1 MNIKLVM
8 RARRGGGLEW
18 ALDPP
23 RQKKI
28 KNRFAIR
35 RGIYATFSHFL
46 QVEAFLLC
54 FCYRG
59 ALSTVG
65 GLCDFFLLYNYRGL
79 YAMFFSL
86 CRAFFTMCRHFCY
99 IFLHVGALIFV
110 FMGGGG
116 IFWIR
121 LDWIR
126 F

>member
-1 MNIKLVM
+1 ML
-8 RARRGGGLEW
+8 
-18 ALDPP
+18 
-23 RQKKI
+23 
-28 KNRFAIR
+28 
-35 RGIYATFSHFL
+35 HFL

-86 CRAFFTMCRHFCY
+86 CRAFSPCVD
-99 IFLHVGALIFV
+99 IFATFFSMWGVLIFV